1 MRRLM
6 TFNRGM
12 RAGLLAGTGALA
24 ACTSS
29 VADFSTFILP
39 SPSSFLPSNSDSYVP
54 PASARAF
61 RPVGPQ
67 DLVDTQGLCPGMATG
82 AEVAAGSDAGGA
94 GAPPP
99 PAPPAAGGAAR

>member
-6 TFNRGM
+6 TFNRVM

-29 VADFSTFILP
+29 VPDFSQFKLP
-39 SPSSFLPSNSDSYVP
+39 SPSSFLPSNSGTYVP

-61 RPVGPQ
+61 KPVGPG
-67 DLVDTQGLCPGMATG
+67 DLVDTQGLCPGMAT
-82 AEVAAGSDAGGA
+82 AADIAAGSDAGGA
-94 GAPPP
+94 AA
-99 PAPPAAGGAAR
+99 PAPPAAPAA